1 MPNLRAP
8 EIILILLVVLLLFGA
23 KRLPDLA
30 KSVGKS
36 LKILKT
42 EVRDNDEDRPSAAAP
57 VPPAAPSSAPYV
69 APTAQADPQQYT
81 QPYTPPAAYTPPST
95 AAPADTNDRKQ
106 V

>member
-8 EIILILLVVLLLFGA
+8 EILLILLVVLLLFGA

-42 EVRDNDEDRPSAAAP
+42 EIRDANDDEPAPAAFT
-57 VPPAAPSSAPYV
+57 PPAAPPVAMPPVATPPLDAPY
-69 APTAQADPQQYT
+69 P
-81 QPYTPPAAYTPPST
+81 PPATAPPAQVPT
-95 AAPADTNDRKQ
+95 NADTSDRKQ